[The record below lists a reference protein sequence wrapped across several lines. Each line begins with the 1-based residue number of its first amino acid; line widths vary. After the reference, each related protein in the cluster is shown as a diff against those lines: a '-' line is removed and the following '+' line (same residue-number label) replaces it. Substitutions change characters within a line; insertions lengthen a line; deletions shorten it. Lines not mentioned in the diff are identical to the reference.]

1 MNCIYPHFLN
11 FDPPNTHPVSLY
23 LVFSVIA
30 AYFILLMIISYF
42 TSRNSSDESF
52 FTGDRESPWF
62 LVAFGMVG
70 AGLSGVTFVSVPGM
84 VGNNFL
90 FFFQFVL
97 GNVFVYLFITFVLV
111 PLYYR
116 MRLVSIYSY
125 LNERF
130 GRYTYKT
137 GSLIFLISQSFGAAL
152 RLLLAAKILQFA
164 FFDRVG
170 IPFFITVIII
180 LLLVW
185 LYTNKTGIKTIVYTD
200 TMQTLF
206 LITGAVVTIYIITQS
221 LDLSLAASIQA
232 VTEHEYF
239 QVFNWDGQSANNFYK
254 QFIAGILIAIA
265 MMGLDQNMMQKTL
278 TCKNQW
284 DAQKNTLTFSMILAA
299 TQFLFLGL
307 GVLLYIYAE
316 KKGITLPI
324 GPEGQFLDT
333 DTLFPELALNHLGLI
348 AGVSFLLGIIAA
360 SFSSVDSALTAL
372 TTSFTYDFLDIS
384 KKTGKEK
391 KKFKNWVLMGFSVVV
406 FIIIMAFS
414 HSRGDVISLI
424 FNVAGYTYG
433 PLLGLFLFGMF
444 TTLKI
449 KDKFVPAVCIAA
461 PLLTYALS
469 WYSASEFDFNFGFIS
484 IAVNGSLTI
493 LGLLLIRKQ

>member
-1 MNCIYPHFLN
+1 M
-11 FDPPNTHPVSLY
+11 SLH

-42 TSRNSSDESF
+42 TSRNSSEDSF
-52 FTGDRESPWF
+52 FTGDRQSPWF

-84 VGNNFL
+84 VGNNYL

-97 GNVFVYLFITFVLV
+97 GNVVGYLFITFVLV

-125 LNERF
+125 LNDRF
-130 GRYTYKT
+130 GKYTYKT
-137 GSLIFLISQSFGAAL
+137 GSIIFLISQSFGAAL

-164 FFDRVG
+164 FFERVG
-170 IPFFITVIII
+170 IPFFVTVIII

-185 LYTNKTGIKTIVYTD
+185 LYTNKTGIKTIVWTD

-206 LITGAVVTIYIITQS
+206 LITGAAVTIYSITQS
-221 LDLSLAASIQA
+221 LDLNLVESMKA
-232 VTEHEYF
+232 VTDHKYY
-239 QVFNWDGQSANNFYK
+239 QVFNWDGQSGNNFFK

-284 DAQKNTLTFSMILAA
+284 DAQKNTLTYSMILAA

-316 KKGITLPI
+316 NKGITLAR
-324 GPEGQFLDT
+324 GSEGQILDT
-333 DTLFPELALNHLGLI
+333 DTLFPELALNHLGIL
-348 AGVSFLLGIIAA
+348 AGISFLLGIIAA

-384 KKTGKEK
+384 RKTGKEK
-391 KKFKNWVLMGFSVVV
+391 NQYKNWVLIGFSVLL

-414 HSRGDVISLI
+414 ESRGDVISLI

-444 TTLKI
+444 TNVKI
-449 KDKFVPAVCIAA
+449 KDGFVPLICLAA

-469 WYSASEFDFNFGFIS
+469 WYSSTELEFDFGFIN
-484 IAVNGSLTI
+484 IAVNAALTVI
-493 LGLLLIRKQ
+493 GLLLAREPKLNGRSI

>member
-1 MNCIYPHFLN
+1 MN
-11 FDPPNTHPVSLY
+11 LY

-30 AYFILLMIISYF
+30 VYFILLMVISYF
-42 TSRNSSDESF
+42 TSRNSSEESF

-84 VGNNFL
+84 VGNNYL

-97 GNVFVYLFITFVLV
+97 GNVVGYLFITFVLV

-116 MRLVSIYSY
+116 LRLVSIYSY
-125 LNERF
+125 LENRF

-137 GSLIFLISQSFGAAL
+137 GSLFFLVSQSFGAAL

-164 FFDRVG
+164 FFERVG
-170 IPFFITVIII
+170 IPFFLTAIII

-185 LYTNKTGIKTIVYTD
+185 LYTNKTGIKTIVWTD

-206 LITGAVVTIYIITQS
+206 LITGAVVTIYSITQS
-221 LDLSLAASIQA
+221 LDLSLTGSIRA
-232 VTEHEYF
+232 VIQHEYF
-239 QVFNWDGQSANNFYK
+239 QVFNWEGQSANNFYK

-284 DAQKNTLTFSMILAA
+284 DAQKNTLTYSMILAA

-316 KKGITLPI
+316 HQGITLPI

-333 DTLFPELALNHLGLI
+333 DTLFPKLALNHLGLV
-348 AGVSFLLGIIAA
+348 AGISFLLGIIAA

-384 KKTGKEK
+384 RKTGIEK
-391 KKFKNWVLMGFSVVV
+391 KKYKNRVLIGFSVVV

-414 HSRGDVISLI
+414 QSRGDVISLI

-444 TTLKI
+444 TSITA
-449 KDKFVPAVCIAA
+449 KDRFVPWVCVSA

-469 WYSASEFDFNFGFIS
+469 WYSASQFDFNFGFIS
-484 IAVNGSLTI
+484 IAVNAILTMV
-493 LGLLLIRKQ
+493 GLWLIRKKVVSASRDSRQ